1 MGIESE
7 QLVFDYLSRIGD
19 LAHGTSMTAAER
31 ARLVNRVRAD
41 IERRR
46 TEAGGAH
53 TVAGVRRI
61 LDRIGRPEDVIAGA
75 GASVPPPRGA
85 GRTVRRRAAEPPPR
99 DEPGLP
105 DEPPPRAAH
114 RGGAAWWTGQ
124 AGAAPKPAPPER
136 TPPDPPAPPPG
147 AVPPPAGGGAAG
159 AADGGP
165 DPLSGG
171 PTARY
176 AAGGRV
182 RVEGF
187 DGGIELPEML
197 KPPPDPEEE
206 RKEREKDGAGAA
218 APGAAGPAGTTAGI
232 AGPPPVPPPAPTG
245 PAAQRLVAR
254 LWRDRAPR
262 TAGGA
267 GAPGGAAAGT
277 GGRARGLGLP
287 RVGVVELLAAALLV
301 AGAVLGSLIPL
312 LMGWVVAYL
321 SPRLGRREVRIAVLG
336 VPGTVAGAVL
346 VWLWGRTEGRW
357 GEPLAQDAL
366 GAAVGDAWP
375 GALRTAAVASALF
388 LLWRSGRRRG

>member
-53 TVAGVRRI
+53 TTAGVRRI

-75 GASVPPPRGA
+75 GASVPLPRGT
-85 GRTVRRRAAEPPPR
+85 GRTERTEPRPR
-99 DEPGLP
+99 DEPVLP
-105 DEPPPRAAH
+105 DGPPPRAAP
-114 RGGAAWWTGQ
+114 RGGAVWWTGQ
-124 AGAAPKPAPPER
+124 AGTAPKPAPPER
-136 TPPDPPAPPPG
+136 ARP
-147 AVPPPAGGGAAG
+147 VPPPAGAPSPAGGGGTG
-159 AADGGP
+159 AVDGESDPLPGGP
-165 DPLSGG
+165 V
-171 PTARY
+171 ARY

-206 RKEREKDGAGAA
+206 REERERAGRKAV
-218 APGAAGPAGTTAGI
+218 PGTGAAGAAGTTAGI
-232 AGPPPVPPPAPTG
+232 AGPPPVPSAAPAG
-245 PAAQRLVAR
+245 SAARRLAAR
-254 LWRDRAPR
+254 LWRHRAAR
-262 TAGGA
+262 TADGGAAGGAA
-267 GAPGGAAAGT
+267 GAPG
-277 GGRARGLGLP
+277 ARGLGLP
-287 RVGVVELLAAALLV
+287 RVGAVELLAAALLV
-301 AGAVLGSLIPL
+301 AGAVMGSLVPL

-321 SPRLGRREVRIAVLG
+321 SPRLGRLEVRIAVLG

-346 VWLWGRTEGRW
+346 VWLWGRTEERW

-375 GALRTAAVASALF
+375 GALRAAAVASALF